1 MAPALL
7 LLFAFALLGGLGRG
21 QDFDLSDAL
30 DEPKKP
36 TSPPKKP
43 PPSGGDL
50 DLSDALGGGDD
61 PAPPPPRPKPKP
73 DRESRPSGGDFSNRD
88 LEEAAGGK
96 GGGRGPQGEEEPEA
110 DGSAPQGLVPGL
122 IGAAVA
128 AVAGAI
134 SSFVAYQRR
143 RLCFREHG
151 DDGGDFDLADAL
163 DPDPTSKP
171 SGGLYPKLP
180 ADPLPSDPHGGG
192 KVMGAAL
199 SPPFPQVLC

>member
-110 DGSAPQGLVPGL
+110 DG
-122 IGAAVA
+122 
-128 AVAGAI
+128 
-134 SSFVAYQRR
+134 
-143 RLCFREHG
+143 

>member
-7 LLFAFALLGGLGRG
+7 FLFAFALLGGLGRG

-36 TSPPKKP
+36 TAPPKKP
-43 PPSGGDL
+43 PQSGGDL

-61 PAPPPPRPKPKP
+61 PAPPPPRPRPKP
-73 DRESRPSGGDFSNRD
+73 DRETRPSGGDFSITD
-88 LEEAAGGK
+88 LEDAAGGK
-96 GGGRGPQGEEEPEA
+96 GGGKGPRGEEPEA
-110 DGSAPQGLVPGL
+110 D
-122 IGAAVA
+122 
-128 AVAGAI
+128 
-134 SSFVAYQRR
+134 
-143 RLCFREHG
+143 G

-192 KVMGAAL
+192 GAVL
-199 SPPFPQVLC
+199 SSPWVLC